1 MLLSFFRLE
10 NMVTILRKNSA
21 FTLTEIIIVIVII
34 GVMAGFVL
42 PRYTLAMERMRV
54 SEGVQILI
62 SLLGAQKRYEMENGV
77 FADDYADLDVTIPIS
92 DNFDSITNDEINTS
106 DPVVDVVRTGDYTLS
121 IDEDGT
127 ISCTDSGSPIYTCA
141 QVGY

>member
-1 MLLSFFRLE
+1 M
-10 NMVTILRKNSA
+10 TILRKNSA